1 MQTASNQTNWRTTW
15 RPMSISGR
23 PTDMMMMM
31 INNDEGILYTISIW
45 HVSYKC
51 LISKQIQIKSLGSYL
66 LFTKII
72 IRT

>member
-1 MQTASNQTNWRTTW
+1 
-15 RPMSISGR
+15 MSISGR
-23 PTDMMMMM
+23 PTDMMVMM

-51 LISKQIQIKSLGSYL
+51 LITEQIQIKTLDSYL
-66 LFTKII
+66 LFRKII